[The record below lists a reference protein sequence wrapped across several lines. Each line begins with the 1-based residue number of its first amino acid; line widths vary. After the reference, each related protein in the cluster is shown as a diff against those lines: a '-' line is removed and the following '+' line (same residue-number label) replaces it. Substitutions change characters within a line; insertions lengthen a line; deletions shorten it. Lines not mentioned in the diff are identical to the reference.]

1 MDIRVRV
8 AVLAIV
14 LNVVLV
20 VIKIILTKTTGSA
33 SIRADAFH
41 SLSDVLVSVLVL
53 IGVGLGARKRKE
65 GIVNWAGVE
74 HVVAIVIGL
83 FIFYAAFAIFREAIS
98 VPTRALTNV
107 PIAFIGLFACVIGSF
122 LISRV
127 EMRIGRAHDSPALIA
142 DGFHARMNM
151 YTTIGVLVSLVG
163 MRMGLNLDSAAAA
176 VIALLIAVTGIEVV
190 VSSGRG
196 LVRGKPIEDFFVYRF
211 IRRVIL
217 RWKGDEAGL
226 GDVPFQIAPPRRVVI
241 LICLGILL
249 LAWLTTAFSVAQP
262 GQQLLVLRFGHI
274 VREDLGPG
282 IHVHFPWPFEQAKS
296 VDIGKIRRIEI
307 GFRTQATEYSLA
319 DRSYQWESRH
329 SAGSYAKKLDESVM
343 LTGDV
348 NLIDINSVVQYRVSD
363 ATRFLL
369 AAEDPD
375 RIVRVVSEAALRQV
389 IGNEHI
395 DGLLTTDRRQIE
407 DMCRVLIQSILEPYD
422 MGLEVTTVQLQDVH
436 PPLEAVASF
445 RDVASA
451 REDRSRLINEAY
463 AYRNSVLP
471 RARGQARKDVLGAE
485 AGGLE
490 RVERAS
496 GEADRFLAVLSQYR
510 RAPEVTGTR
519 LYLEV
524 LEEVLPGME
533 KFVVEPEAGEQP
545 VDLRFYRGT
554 RTDALGGQ

>member
-1 MDIRVRV
+1 LDIRVRV
-8 AVLAIV
+8 ALLAIL

-20 VIKIILTKTTGSA
+20 VVKIVLAQTTGSA

-53 IGVGLGARKRKE
+53 VGVGLGSRKRKE

-74 HVVAIVIGL
+74 HIVAIIVGL
-83 FIFYAAFAIFREAIS
+83 FILYAAFGIFREA
-98 VPTRALTNV
+98 VAAPTRELANV
-107 PIAFIGLFACVIGSF
+107 PLALVGLFACVLGSF

-127 EMRIGRAHDSPALIA
+127 EIKIGKTHDSPALIA

-151 YTTIGVLVSLVG
+151 YTTIGVMISLVG

-176 VIALLIAVTGIEVV
+176 IIALLIAVTGIEVV
-190 VSSGRG
+190 VSSARG

-211 IRRVIL
+211 IQKFIL
-217 RWKGDEAGL
+217 RWKGPEAAGEGNRL
-226 GDVPFQIAPPRRVVI
+226 SITPPRRAVV
-241 LICLGILL
+241 LVCLGILL
-249 LAWLTTAFSVAQP
+249 LAWLTTAFSTAKP
-262 GQQLLVLRFGHI
+262 GQRLLVFRFGKI

-282 IHVHFPWPFEQAKS
+282 LHAHLPWPFDQS
-296 VDIGKIRRIEI
+296 RFVDVGQRRRVEI
-307 GFRTQATEYSLA
+307 GFRTQAAEYSMA

-329 SAGSYAKKLDESVM
+329 TADSYAKKLEESVM

-348 NLIDINSVVQYRVSD
+348 NLIDVNSVVEYRVSD

-375 RIVRVVSEAALRQV
+375 QIVRAASEAALRQV
-389 IGNEHI
+389 IGNDHI
-395 DGLLTTDRRQIE
+395 DALLTTDRHKIE
-407 DMCRVLIQSILEPYD
+407 DTCVALIQSVVDPYD
-422 MGLEVTTVQLQDVH
+422 AGIEVTGVRLQDVH
-436 PPLEAVASF
+436 PPLEVVASF

-471 RARGQARKDVLGAE
+471 KARGDSAKNILEAE
-485 AGGLE
+485 AAGQEKVQG
-490 RVERAS
+490 AS
-496 GEADRFLAVLSQYR
+496 GEASRFLAVLNQYR
-510 RAPEVTGTR
+510 RSPEVTKTR

-533 KFVVEPEAGEQP
+533 KFVVEPESGDQP

-554 RTDALGGQ
+554 PADALGGR